1 MAPQAPQRSG
11 RPGAAVTPLDLA
23 LEAAGEARVTLI
35 LGTSDTGKTSLAARL
50 AGALAARG
58 DRVAVVDADVG
69 QSEIGPPTTVGLG
82 RVTGALARLGD
93 AEALALEFVGDTSP
107 VRYIRETA
115 DATGRLVRRALAAG
129 FERVPRDPRGAA
141 RGPPR

>member
-1 MAPQAPQRSG
+1 MAPQTPQRSG

-69 QSEIGPPTTVGLG
+69 QSGIGPPTTHGLG
-82 RVTGALARLGD
+82 RGTGELARL
-93 AEALALEFVGDTSP
+93 AAAQEPALELG
-107 VRYIRETA
+107 
-115 DATGRLVRRALAAG
+115 G
-129 FERVPRDPRGAA
+129 
-141 RGPPR
+141 